1 MQLTHS
7 PSARIPSYTRALPVS
22 PRHPTPY
29 PPMYPPTP
37 CHRTLTSKQPRVA
50 PTLFLLVHPI
60 LLAALLRRSLRLDET
75 FDSFG
80 GNLHNPHR
88 PPIFSSLRRP
98 IHRVS
103 TRSTLSYRSPS
114 EYTYSPP
121 LTSRSHCERQQQDR
135 PRGFLQDGGGKVAVY
150 IVSFF

>member
-7 PSARIPSYTRALPVS
+7 PSARIPSTRALFPSPPSSYPLSADVS
-22 PRHPTPY
+22 PYSVPPDSYERAASSHPNPFPSRPPHPPRRATP
-29 PPMYPPTP
+29 
-37 CHRTLTSKQPRVA
+37 L
-50 PTLFLLVHPI
+50 
-60 LLAALLRRSLRLDET
+60 RSLRLDET

-80 GNLHNPHR
+80 GNLHSPRR